1 MQIFH
6 IYGSWGKGQKPLSF
20 LLNIEPFDNFYIDK
34 ANTALDKFRFSV
46 FSIDSKIFAAYAG
59 SSLFFFFQGIV
70 GTVGSSFYY
79 ISVFLSSL
87 LPGVLEPRLGIAGMF
102 AVFAGITAL
111 FLSLVVLLVPE
122 TAGKSYP
129 DFISDQALNRTFTLW
144 LPDLKDQPLNA
155 QKNREGPVH
164 DSSQD
169 NQEESV
175 KA

>member
-1 MQIFH
+1 M
-6 IYGSWGKGQKPLSF
+6 
-20 LLNIEPFDNFYIDK
+20 
-34 ANTALDKFRFSV
+34 
-46 FSIDSKIFAAYAG
+46 
-59 SSLFFFFQGIV
+59 FFFFQGIV

-102 AVFAGITAL
+102 GVFAAITAL
-111 FLSLVVLLVPE
+111 FLGLVVLLVPE

-129 DFISDQALNRTFTLW
+129 DFIWDQALNRTFSLW
-144 LPDLKDQPLNA
+144 LPDLKDQPIST
-155 QKNREGPVH
+155 QRSKEGAAN

-169 NQEESV
+169 NQEKSV